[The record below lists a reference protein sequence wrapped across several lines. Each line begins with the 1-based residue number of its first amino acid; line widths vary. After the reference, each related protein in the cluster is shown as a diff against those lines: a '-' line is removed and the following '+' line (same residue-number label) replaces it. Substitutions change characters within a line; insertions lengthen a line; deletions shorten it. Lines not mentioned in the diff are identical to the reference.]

1 MQARSAYLNWLGG
14 QLETREARRTAA
26 PGHFGPDLVIG
37 YATGYG
43 AAELAPF
50 VRSLRAWF
58 DGRVALY
65 VDAWRPGV
73 EAFLDLHRIDRL
85 EPPCEPRSWR
95 PHVAVQRFGAY
106 LSGLSC
112 YPDARHVLMSDV
124 RDVVFQ
130 GPPLTEPVGELEFF
144 PEHGGDRLGADVKN
158 LRWLERLFSQKIA
171 RQLADRPCLCAGTI
185 IGRRPQIERLCRILL
200 FLSAI
205 PRSGVGGAFGAD
217 QAAFNLA
224 AYLGLCEGAVQPNFG
239 RVATVQRTPVG
250 DIAWD
255 GEQVRN
261 PDGSVSPVLHK
272 YDRHPG
278 VAAALMTRWAPDFP
292 GGHPARKIDLGR
304 FVQHTSQ
311 GVAKRLPEFR

>member
-1 MQARSAYLNWLGG
+1 MQARSAYLNWLGA

-26 PGHFGPDLVIG
+26 PGAFGPDLVIG

-43 AAELAPF
+43 SAELAPF

-73 EAFLDLHRIDRL
+73 AAFLDLHRIDRL
-85 EPPCEPRSWR
+85 QPPDEPRSWK

-130 GPPLTEPVGELEFF
+130 GPPLAGPVAELEFF
-144 PEHGGDRLGADVKN
+144 PEHGGDCLGGDVKN
-158 LRWLERLFSQKIA
+158 LRWLQRLFSDKIA
-171 RQLADRPCLCAGTI
+171 RQLVDRPCLCAGTI
-185 IGRRPQIERLCRILL
+185 IGHRAEIERLCRILL

-217 QAAFNLA
+217 QASFNLA
-224 AYLGLCEGAVQPNFG
+224 AYLGLCEGRIQPNFG
-239 RVATVQRTPVG
+239 RVATVQRTAESE
-250 DIAWD
+250 ISWD
-255 GEQVRN
+255 GEQVRG
-261 PDGSVSPVLHK
+261 PDGSVSPILHK

-278 VAAALMTRWAPDFP
+278 IAADGAP
-292 GGHPARKIDLGR
+292 GR
-304 FVQHTSQ
+304 SRAPSAGAPPRRCRGAGRTCAGS
-311 GVAKRLPEFR
+311 G